1 MAMMDPDIFAVAIAI
16 STVCF
21 SIGGAVCL
29 LRWSMWKFDRRI
41 HRGDQ
46 MASRLGIGSSEERL
60 KALDTYKALAS
71 EKLDVIKTAI
81 TMGYNQKELERL
93 DARLEQLIGADALK
107 KIVKGEAPLPSA
119 ELGRRDLEAEL
130 LELREA
136 Q

>member
-1 MAMMDPDIFAVAIAI
+1 MMDPDIFAVAIAV

-21 SIGGAVCL
+21 SVGGAFCMV
-29 LRWSMWKFDRRI
+29 RWAVWKFDNRIRRNQ
-41 HRGDQ
+41 HFAQ
-46 MASRLGIGSSEERL
+46 RLGIGSSEERL
-60 KALDTYKALAS
+60 KALDIYKSLAS
-71 EKLDVIKTAI
+71 EKMDVIKTAI

-107 KIVKGEAPLPSA
+107 KIVKGDVPLPAA
-119 ELGRRDLEAEL
+119 ELSLRDMEAEL